1 MKKILIIY
9 SEYTGHGHKSANEAL
24 VNAFNKIYGDNITC
38 KSVNGFKLGS
48 PHFRVTEKL
57 YNSCVKYLP
66 DIWGKF
72 FLLSNTN
79 PATLNKII
87 SIDIERKFLKLIEKY
102 QPDLILSVHPLFNG
116 SILNILE
123 KNKLNI
129 KMYSLLTDL
138 VSVTNIWL
146 DNRADRIISPSNEAT
161 EFIIENNIDKDK
173 IATFGIP
180 VRDHFKSPFDNLED
194 IRKNTNINGKL
205 RVLILNNTEKSKRI
219 FYMIKKLHE
228 KYDCDVTVVC
238 GRNKNNYKKLKSR
251 LKHYQREVNVIGY
264 TKELFKLFYDNDI
277 LITRCGSL
285 SIVEAI
291 NCIIP
296 IISMGALP
304 GQEEGTPMYLE
315 KNGMGYSTSSTD
327 DIFNKI
333 DLLIANNREGL
344 VKMREAQFNYYGRNV
359 TDKIVKYIADDILGN
374 EVKN

>member
-24 VNAFNKIYGDNITC
+24 ANAFHKIYGEEIVC
-38 KSVNGFKLGS
+38 KSINGFKLGDFEMIS
-48 PHFRVTEKL
+48 AERL
-57 YNSCVKYLP
+57 YNICVKYFP
-66 DIWGKF
+66 NIWGKIF
-72 FLLSNTN
+72 NFSNNGSITVNKQISRKIKRRFL
-79 PATLNKII
+79 KII
-87 SIDIERKFLKLIEKY
+87 DSYK
-102 QPDLILSVHPLFNG
+102 PDLILSVHPLFNG
-116 SILNILE
+116 SILNVLE
-123 KNKLNI
+123 KNKLDT
-129 KMYSLLTDL
+129 KMYILLTDL

-146 DNRADRIISPSNEAT
+146 DNRADRIISPSKEAT
-161 EFIIENNIDKDK
+161 DFIINNNIDKDK
-173 IATFGIP
+173 VVTFGIP
-180 VRDHFKSPFDNLED
+180 VRDHFKAPFDSLEELK
-194 IRKNTNINGKL
+194 KNTNINGKL
-205 RVLILNNTEKSKRI
+205 RVLILNNTERSKRI
-219 FYMIKKLHE
+219 FYMIRNLHE

-238 GRNKNNYKKLKSR
+238 GRNKNNYKKLKYR
-251 LKHYQREVNVIGY
+251 LRNYQREVNVIGY

-315 KNGMGYSTSSTD
+315 ENGLGYSTSSTD

-359 TDKIVKYIADDILGN
+359 TDKIVKYIADDLLGS
-374 EVKN
+374 